1 MTDNELEKLLAKGLI
16 PENLPKPFNSIVF
29 SAKYDAYVPQLSD
42 NKAHIPYKYDV
53 YKKKY
58 ATRQFTLLN
67 PYNFA
72 LLAKTLKDNWAD
84 VKATL
89 DTSGISLTGIKFGDD
104 EDKKAIKQMTKNQFQ
119 DTVFSKS
126 SG

>member
-1 MTDNELEKLLAKGLI
+1 MPL
-16 PENLPKPFNSIVF
+16 
-29 SAKYDAYVPQLSD
+29 LSD

-89 DTSGISLTGIKFGDD
+89 DTSGISLTGVKFSDD
-104 EDKKAIKQMTKNQFQ
+104 EDKK
-119 DTVFSKS
+119 
-126 SG
+126 